1 MNYNYNKE
9 TMSNIQI
16 RIDDKMKND
25 VKNILDN
32 IGLDFSS
39 AIKIYFHQILNKKGI
54 PFELK
59 TENGFSIIQENRI
72 LKSVKTA
79 KNNNK
84 KFINSK
90 DLINELDS

>member
-1 MNYNYNKE
+1 
-9 TMSNIQI
+9 MSNIQI
-16 RIDDKMKND
+16 RIDQKMKND
-25 VKNILDN
+25 VKIILDN

-59 TENGFSIIQENRI
+59 TENGFSQKKEEEI
-72 LKSVKTA
+72 LNSIKTA
-79 KNNNK
+79 KKNNK

-90 DLINELDS
+90 DLINDLNS